1 MTVEDFMN
9 IEKSMQECGL
19 EVLQSVYTQDVFKG
33 EVREYFFVFI
43 TGKTQFD
50 LCLFMDGYNTNLIA
64 YNGDKDVNKQLSPLL
79 WPIHKNEFDG
89 ICSDDLGSLV
99 KGRESVELNSDLF
112 QKIKRMI

>member
-9 IEKSMQECGL
+9 IENTMQECGL
-19 EVLQSVYTQDVFKG
+19 EVLQSGYTLDVLKSG
-33 EVREYFFVFI
+33 EVIVSKYVFVFI

-50 LCLFMDGYNTNLIA
+50 LCLFMEKSDIQIMA
-64 YNGDKDVNKQLSPLL
+64 YDGDKDVMRLL

-99 KGRESVELNSDLF
+99 KGRATVELNLDLF
-112 QKIKRMI
+112 QNIKRMI